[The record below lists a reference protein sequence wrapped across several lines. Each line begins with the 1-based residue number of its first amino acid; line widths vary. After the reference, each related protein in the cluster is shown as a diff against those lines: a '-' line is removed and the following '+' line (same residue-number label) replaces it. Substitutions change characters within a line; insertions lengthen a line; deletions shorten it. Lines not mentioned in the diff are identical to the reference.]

1 MLYFRDNRRGPNI
14 SHLSFADGML
24 LFAEATMEQMDT
36 ILECLNYFCAI
47 LGQKVSA
54 AKTKLYFSEGVSPTL
69 AKSIS
74 HHSGFSITTD
84 FGKYLGVPVIHQRIT
99 K

>member
-1 MLYFRDNRRGPNI
+1 MLAFGIVECRKQPVLLYCRGAG
-14 SHLSFADGML
+14 SHLFLADGML

-54 AKTKLYFSEGVSPTL
+54 AKTIFVC
-69 AKSIS
+69 
-74 HHSGFSITTD
+74 
-84 FGKYLGVPVIHQRIT
+84 R
-99 K
+99 